1 MNSVKVL
8 GGEYRMAS
16 LWWRWLLCAKY
27 HFLLTGLPMPVLQA
41 CAYADKRVFNN
52 VSQESTEWID
62 LKLAG
67 VHGQVLCIQGALTLQ
82 TRDRLKDIQTAIERT
97 IGPVVNSARAK
108 LGLPP
113 IVPDARF
120 IERWGKGDLSDK
132 EHARF
137 WEDQLK
143 KLEKGRETQLN
154 IRKQAAAGLRGTK
167 RP

>member
-1 MNSVKVL
+1 
-8 GGEYRMAS
+8 
-16 LWWRWLLCAKY
+16 
-27 HFLLTGLPMPVLQA
+27 MPVLQA

-137 WEDQLK
+137 
-143 KLEKGRETQLN
+143 
-154 IRKQAAAGLRGTK
+154 
-167 RP
+167 